1 MFLTLLSTQGAT
13 LGYQMLPLRGV
24 ERIIRDIRFIRGR
37 KIGKKLE

>member
-24 ERIIRDIRFIRGR
+24 GRIIRDIRFIRGR